1 MACHGHLGWMDCST
15 WNIEKA
21 LIVFFFFFTF
31 FIGRWSGTRDNN
43 IKYSWWHNYVGVSE
57 DWWHFNNSTYRLS
70 KRKSIIKALM
80 IINSR
85 VKVLLRKRWLRNSI
99 IDLHLYCYMLSI
111 LNVSARPFLCF
122 LHIIFVVSWCEPSHH
137 HHHHH
142 HGMRTSNRMIVI
154 E

>member
-1 MACHGHLGWMDCST
+1 MAFLSTHILMLPLLTPYHHFDKLTEKHGMSWSFGMNRMIYLKYWKSSNCFSS
-15 WNIEKA
+15 
-21 LIVFFFFFTF
+21 FFTF
-31 FIGRWSGTRDNN
+31 VIGRRGGTRDNN

-99 IDLHLYCYMLSI
+99 IDLYI
-111 LNVSARPFLCF
+111 FIAICF
-122 LHIIFVVSWCEPSHH
+122 QS
-137 HHHHH
+137 
-142 HGMRTSNRMIVI
+142 
-154 E
+154 